1 MNEKLK
7 NRSFGLHE
15 RGQWRYLF
23 VASLFLLAPICVSAE
38 GNINEKSVAVQQQAK
53 KTVVGTV
60 LDETGQP
67 VMGATIV
74 EKGNP
79 SNGTI
84 TDIDG
89 KFTLQVNPS
98 SKISV
103 SYVGYKSQ
111 DVAAGNGKVTVNL
124 VEDAE
129 GLEEVVVVGYG
140 TAKRKDVS
148 GAISSVRF
156 ANSTIANLPN
166 PNAMTALSSQVAGIS
181 YRPTNSAAGD
191 NMASMNIR
199 GMNTIP
205 TGKGASAQGINQPLL
220 VVDGVIF
227 SGSIN
232 EINTSDIE
240 TIDVLKDASSAA
252 IYGSRAANGVIII
265 TTKRGV
271 SERPVVHFN
280 SQWSFSDWANAP
292 KMVSNKEKF
301 LRNRFNLSKAK
312 GDPSIAGL
320 EFDPTNQT
328 IISNMLSATEQEAWK
343 DGTWTNW
350 IDEMTRTGI
359 GQKYDIN
366 VSGGSK
372 YVHYYLSA
380 DYTRTKGVQRGD
392 DYEKF
397 NILSKID
404 VTLNAWFRMG
414 LKANYLSARQWGIPA
429 SMNLATW
436 ISPLSYVKLHRTD
449 SHGNLINDQYSNWYQ
464 KDPAGTGGS
473 NVSPYW
479 GPNVSSSFL
488 WTDSQHENQN
498 LNGVFYAQVDFPFLP
513 GLSYRFNLNA
523 RRNYGGYDWFGRPE
537 YFVNTNDTKSMDN
550 PAQYNKKAEGHN
562 SASRSYTWNVDNILS
577 YYQDFGK
584 HHVDA
589 TLGYTREAYNN
600 DALKVDYN
608 EFMGSTS
615 LGFYGAA
622 GASTRTI
629 DRSRT
634 RWQSVAYLTRLN
646 YNYASTYYLTLN
658 YRRDGYSAFGQNSKW
673 GNFYGV
679 SGAWVL
685 SNESFVKD
693 NVSWLNHL
701 KLRLSWGQNGSRSV
715 SAYQTIPGVGT
726 RYTWLGNESRL
737 TYYPTSIGNPDLQWA
752 TITKYNL
759 GLDFSVLKSRLSGT
773 IDLYTG
779 RTTNMLLPRSVPYP
793 SGFSTAWT
801 NLGKVS
807 NKGIEVTLN
816 SVNINGDGNNRLR
829 WESQAVFNLTRNK
842 VMTLYGKDYKGNES
856 SKDIANY
863 TSYGP
868 ENYYAL
874 VKGSSINAAYDYK
887 VLGIFQSQE
896 EIDNYVD
903 ANGNKIQP
911 TAKPGDLKFLD
922 CAGTKD
928 GKPDGKITAADQ
940 HVIGDC
946 DPLFTLN
953 LGNTISYKNFSL
965 YFNFRWMPSS
975 NTHFLGLNPNAYGIG
990 LGSAQLDDVDPWT
1003 EENHSNVYPRYNYEN
1018 NEKYLYWQG
1027 RGFLKLKDLVF
1038 SYNFDKKLI
1047 SKIGLQGLR
1056 AYIAG
1061 TDLFTITNWRG
1072 LDPEDG
1078 GTIAAGVSSDRY
1090 GSIGTYRTVTF
1101 GLNFTF

>member
-1 MNEKLK
+1 MDEKLK
-7 NRSFGLHE
+7 NRSFGLPE
-15 RGQWRYLF
+15 RRQWKNLF
-23 VASLFLLAPICVSAE
+23 AASLFLLAPICMSAVE
-38 GNINEKSVAVQQQAK
+38 SNANEKTVAIQQQAK
-53 KTVVGTV
+53 KTVTGTV

-67 VMGATIV
+67 VMGATVV

-84 TDIDG
+84 TDVDG
-89 KFTLQVNPS
+89 MFTLQINQG

-111 DVAAGNGKVTVNL
+111 DVAVGSGKVSVSL
-124 VEDAE
+124 VEDTE

-191 NMASMNIR
+191 NMSTMNIR
-199 GMNTIP
+199 GMNSIP
-205 TGKGASAQGINQPLL
+205 NSKVLKDQGVNQPLL

-271 SERPVVHFN
+271 SEKPAVRF
-280 SQWSFSDWANAP
+280 STQWSFSDWANAP
-292 KMVSNKEKF
+292 KMVNDKVKL
-301 LRNRFNLSKAK
+301 LRNRFNLAKAT
-312 GDPSIAGL
+312 GNLAVANLDFDPS
-320 EFDPTNQT
+320 NKT
-328 IISNMLSATEQEAWK
+328 ILSTLLTATEQEAWN

-350 IDEMTRTGI
+350 IDEMTRTGL

-380 DYTRTKGVQRGD
+380 DYTRTKGVRRGD

-404 VTLNAWFRMG
+404 VTLNAWLRMG
-414 LKANYLSARQWGIPA
+414 LKANYLSARQWGVPA

-436 ISPLSYVKLHRTD
+436 TSPLSYVRLHRTD
-449 SHGNLINDQYSNWYQ
+449 ANGNVIHDQYDSWYNH
-464 KDPAGTGGS
+464 DPSGAGNS
-473 NVSPYW
+473 YVSPYW
-479 GPNVSSSFL
+479 GTDVSHSFL
-488 WTDSQHENQN
+488 WTDLQRDNQN
-498 LNGVFYAQVDFPFLP
+498 VNGVFYTQIDFPFLP

-523 RRNYGGYDWFGRPE
+523 RRNYSGYDWFGRPE
-537 YFVNTNDTKSMDN
+537 YFVDTNSTSAMDN
-550 PAQYNKKAEGHN
+550 PSQYNNKAQGHDET
-562 SASRSYTWNVDNILS
+562 SRSYTWNVDNILS

-600 DALKVDYN
+600 DGLEIDYSD
-608 EFMGSTS
+608 FSGSTS
-615 LGFYGAA
+615 LGFYGAD
-622 GASTRTI
+622 GANTRTVKRT
-629 DRSRT
+629 RS
-634 RWQSVAYLTRLN
+634 RWQSIAYLARLN
-646 YNYASTYYLTLN
+646 YNYASTYYLTFN
-658 YRRDGYSAFGQNSKW
+658 FRRDGYSAFGQNNKW

-685 SNESFVKD
+685 SNESFVKN
-693 NVSWLNHL
+693 NVSWLDHL

-715 SAYQTIPGVGT
+715 SAYQTIAGVGT
-726 RYTWLGNESRL
+726 RYTWLGNESHL

-759 GLDFSVLKSRLSGT
+759 GIDFSVLKNRLSGT

-807 NKGIEVTLN
+807 NKGVEITLN
-816 SVNINGDGNNRLR
+816 SVNINGDGNDHFR
-829 WESQAVFNLTRNK
+829 WESQVVFNLARNK
-842 VMTLYGKDYKGNES
+842 VMTLYGKNYAGKEN

-863 TSYGP
+863 TAYGP
-868 ENYYAL
+868 ESYYAL
-874 VKGSSINAAYDYK
+874 VKGSPISAAYDYK
-887 VLGIFQSQE
+887 MLGVFQSQE

-903 ANGNKIQP
+903 DKGNKIQP
-911 TAKPGDLKFLD
+911 SAKPGDLKFED
-922 CAGTKD
+922 TNH
-928 GKPDGKITAADQ
+928 DGKITVDDQ
-940 HVIGDC
+940 HVIGDS

-953 LGNTISYKNFSL
+953 FGNTVSYKNFSL

-975 NTHFLGLNPNAYGIG
+975 DTHFLGLNPNAYAIG
-990 LGSAQLDDVDPWT
+990 ASGAQLDDVNPWT
-1003 EENHSNVYPRYNYEN
+1003 ETNHSNVYPRYAYEN
-1018 NEKYLYWQG
+1018 NLHYLYWQG

-1047 SKIGLQGLR
+1047 SKIGMQGLR
-1056 AYIAG
+1056 VYIAG
-1061 TDLFTITNWRG
+1061 TDLFTITKWRG

-1078 GTIAAGVSSDRY
+1078 GTIAAGVSSGRY
-1090 GSIGTYRTVTF
+1090 GSIGTYRTITF

>member
-1 MNEKLK
+1 MDENLK
-7 NRSFGLHE
+7 SRSFGLPE
-15 RGQWRYLF
+15 RRQWKYLF
-23 VASLFLLAPICVSAE
+23 AASLFLLAPVCVSAA
-38 GNINEKSVAVQQQAK
+38 GSYANEKTVALQQQAK
-53 KTVVGTV
+53 KTVTGTV

-67 VMGATIV
+67 VMGATVV
-74 EKGNP
+74 EKGHP

-89 KFTLQVNPS
+89 KFTLQIGEG

-111 DVAAGNGKVTVNL
+111 DVAAGSGSVSVNL
-124 VEDAE
+124 EEDTE

-166 PNAMTALSSQVAGIS
+166 PNAMTALSSQVAGIT

-191 NMASMNIR
+191 NMATMNIR
-199 GMNTIP
+199 GMNSIP
-205 TGKGASAQGINQPLL
+205 TDKRLSVQGVNQPLL

-265 TTKRGV
+265 TTKRGGT
-271 SERPVVHFN
+271 EKPVVRFN
-280 SQWSFSDWANAP
+280 TQWSFSDWSTKP
-292 KMVSNKEKF
+292 DMVNDKVKL
-301 LRNRFNLSKAK
+301 LRNRFNFAKAT
-312 GDPSIAGL
+312 GNQTVADL
-320 EFDPTNQT
+320 DFDPANGT
-328 IISNMLSATEQEAWK
+328 ILSSMLTAVEQEAWK
-343 DGTWTNW
+343 DGTWTDW
-350 IDEMTRTGI
+350 IDEMTRTGL

-404 VTLNAWFRMG
+404 VTLNSWLRMG
-414 LKANYLSARQWGIPA
+414 LKGNYLSARNWGVPA

-436 ISPLSYVKLHRTD
+436 TSPLSYVKLHRTD
-449 SHGNLINDQYSNWYQ
+449 AEGNVINDQYSSWYQ
-464 KDPAGTGGS
+464 RDPAGAGNS
-473 NVSPYW
+473 YVSPYW
-479 GPNVSSSFL
+479 GTDIEHSFL
-488 WTDSQHENQN
+488 WTDKQGNNQN
-498 LNGVFYAQVDFPFLP
+498 INGVFYTQVDFPFLP

-523 RRNYGGYDWFGRPE
+523 RRNYSASDWFGRPE
-537 YFVNTNDTKSMDN
+537 YFVDTNSTSDMDN
-550 PAQYNKKAEGHN
+550 PSQYNNQAQGH
-562 SASRSYTWNVDNILS
+562 SETGHSYTWNVDNILS

-600 DALKVDYN
+600 DALKFSYSD
-608 EFMGSTS
+608 FTGTTS
-615 LGFYGAA
+615 LGFYGADA
-622 GASTRTI
+622 ANTKTIQRGRTRT
-629 DRSRT
+629 
-634 RWQSVAYLTRLN
+634 QSIAYLARLN
-646 YNYASTYYLTLN
+646 YNYASTYYLTFN
-658 YRRDGYSAFGQNSKW
+658 FRRDGYSAFGDNKKW

-685 SNESFVKD
+685 SNESFIKD
-693 NVSWLNHL
+693 NVSWLDYL

-715 SAYQTIPGVGT
+715 NAYQTIAGVTTG
-726 RYTWLGNESRL
+726 YTWLGNDSQL
-737 TYYPTSIGNPDLQWA
+737 VYYPTSVGNPDLQWA

-759 GLDFSVLKSRLSGT
+759 GLDFAVLKNRLSGT

-779 RTTNMLLPRSVPYP
+779 RTTNMLMPRSIPYP
-793 SGFSTAWT
+793 SGFQTAWT
-801 NLGKVS
+801 NLGKVA
-807 NKGIEVTLN
+807 NKGIEITLN
-816 SVNINGDGNNRLR
+816 SVNIDGDGNDQFR
-829 WESQAVFNLTRNK
+829 WESQVVFNLSRNK
-842 VMTLYGKDYKGNES
+842 VMTLYGKDYKGDENG
-856 SKDIANY
+856 KDVANY
-863 TSYGP
+863 EAYGP
-868 ENYYAL
+868 DSYYAL

-887 VLGIFQSQE
+887 KLGIFQSKE
-896 EIDNYVD
+896 EIDNYKSADGTV
-903 ANGNKIQP
+903 IMP
-911 TAKPGDLKFLD
+911 TAKPGDLKFED
-922 CAGTKD
+922 SNHN
-928 GKPDGKITAADQ
+928 GKIDSEDK
-940 HVIGDC
+940 HVIGDT

-953 LGNTISYKNFSL
+953 FGNTLSYKNFSL

-975 NTHFLGLNPNAYGIG
+975 DTHFLGLNPNAYA
-990 LGSAQLDDVDPWT
+990 LGGSGAQLDEVNPWT
-1003 EENHSNVYPRYNYEN
+1003 TENHTDIYPRFGYEN
-1018 NEKYLYWQG
+1018 NLGYLYWQG

-1047 SKIGLQGLR
+1047 APLGLQGLR

-1061 TDLFTITNWRG
+1061 TDLFTITSWRG

-1078 GTIAAGVSSDRY
+1078 GTIAAGVSSGRY
-1090 GSIGTYRTVTF
+1090 GSIGTYRTITF

>member
-1 MNEKLK
+1 MNENLK
-7 NRSFGLHE
+7 NRSFGLPK
-15 RGQWRYLF
+15 RRQRKYLLA
-23 VASLFLLAPICVSAE
+23 ASLFLLTPICMSATE
-38 GNINEKSVAVQQQAK
+38 SNTNEKTVAIQQQAK
-53 KTVVGTV
+53 KTVTGTV

-67 VMGATIV
+67 VMGATVV

-89 KFTLQVNPS
+89 KFTLQINQS

-111 DVAAGNGKVTVNL
+111 DVAAGSGNVSVSL
-124 VEDAE
+124 VEDTE

-191 NMASMNIR
+191 NMSTMNIR
-199 GMNTIP
+199 GMNSIP
-205 TGKGASAQGINQPLL
+205 IDKTTGKQGINQPLL

-271 SERPVVHFN
+271 SERPTVRFN
-280 SQWSFSDWANAP
+280 TQWSFSDWANAP
-292 KMVSNKEKF
+292 KMVNDKVKL
-301 LRNRFNLSKAK
+301 LRNRFNLAKAT
-312 GDPSIAGL
+312 GNQAVAGL
-320 EFDPTNQT
+320 DFDPTNQT
-328 IISNMLSATEQEAWK
+328 ILSNLLSPTEQEAWK

-350 IDEMTRTGI
+350 IDEMTRTGLS
-359 GQKYDIN
+359 QKYDVN

-404 VTLNAWFRMG
+404 VTLNAWLRMG
-414 LKANYLSARQWGIPA
+414 LKANYLSARQWGVPA
-429 SMNLATW
+429 SMNLSTW
-436 ISPLSYVKLHRTD
+436 TSPLSYVKLHRTD
-449 SHGNLINDQYSNWYQ
+449 AQGNVINDQYSSWYQ
-464 KDPAGTGGS
+464 KDPAGAGNS
-473 NVSPYW
+473 YVSPYW
-479 GPNVSSSFL
+479 GTDVEHSFL
-488 WTDSQHENQN
+488 WTDKQRDNQN
-498 LNGVFYAQVDFPFLP
+498 VNGVFYTQVDFPFLP

-523 RRNYGGYDWFGRPE
+523 RRNYSGYDWFGRPE
-537 YFVNTNDTKSMDN
+537 YFVDTNSTSSMDN
-550 PAQYNKKAEGHN
+550 PSQYNSKAQGHDETG
-562 SASRSYTWNVDNILS
+562 RSYTWNVDNILS

-600 DALKVDYN
+600 DGLEIDYSD
-608 EFMGSTS
+608 FTGSTA
-615 LGFYGAA
+615 LGFYGAD
-622 GASTRTI
+622 GANTRTVKRG
-629 DRSRT
+629 RS
-634 RWQSVAYLTRLN
+634 RWQSIAYLARLN
-646 YNYASTYYLTLN
+646 YNYASTYYLTFN
-658 YRRDGYSAFGQNSKW
+658 FRRDGYSAFGQNNKW

-685 SNESFVKD
+685 SNESFVKE
-693 NVSWLNHL
+693 NVSWLDHL

-715 SAYQTIPGVGT
+715 SAYQTIAGVGT
-726 RYTWLGNESRL
+726 RYTWLGNESHL

-759 GLDFSVLKSRLSGT
+759 GIDFSVLKNRLSGT
-773 IDLYTG
+773 VDLYTG

-807 NKGIEVTLN
+807 NKGIEITLN
-816 SVNINGDGNNRLR
+816 SVNINGDGNGHFR
-829 WESQAVFNLTRNK
+829 WESQVVFNLTRNK

-863 TSYGP
+863 TAYGP
-868 ENYYAL
+868 ESYYAL

-887 VLGIFQSQE
+887 MLGIFQSQE

-903 ANGNKIQP
+903 AKDNKIQP
-911 TAKPGDLKFLD
+911 NAKPGDLKFED
-922 CAGTKD
+922 TNH
-928 GKPDGKITAADQ
+928 DGKIDADDQ

-953 LGNTISYKNFSL
+953 FGNTVSYKNFSL

-975 NTHFLGLNPNAYGIG
+975 DTHFLGLNPNAYGIG
-990 LGSAQLDDVDPWT
+990 AGGAQLDDVDPWT
-1003 EENHSNVYPRYNYEN
+1003 ETNHSNVYPRYAYEN
-1018 NEKYLYWQG
+1018 NQHYLYWQG

-1047 SKIGLQGLR
+1047 SKIGIQGLR

-1078 GTIAAGVSSDRY
+1078 GTIAAGVSSSRY
-1090 GSIGTYRTVTF
+1090 GSIGTYRTITF